1 MMPLPF
7 PCSFMTV
14 FSMSA
19 LRMQV
24 RPAGTRIV
32 KIPLGEECIHGQTP
46 EKRKR
51 LFKWDPKELGP
62 IPSWDNEWRQV
73 ATE

>member
-1 MMPLPF
+1 
-7 PCSFMTV
+7 MTV